1 MQTVSHPENSLIL
14 WRNTMNRSNVFG
26 DGQTAMELLL
36 AEDYL
41 EVFENICEILKSSLR
56 QVSFCKLWQK
66 VVETECAV
74 VRRKVIGVMSATK
87 AKGPEAEESAQRIVD
102 KFRGNLGEIF
112 AEAYFKEGYALN
124 VCDPKT
130 YVPVDPKHERYVDA
144 DAKSRD
150 GLPVGIQVKNYAV
163 SQVAIEVFQKSLAE
177 NMLRI
182 IDGTV
187 SADRLVEYLAYP
199 RQFIFSLTA
208 ANGLALDDP
217 AIKKVVSFIGPKDI
231 DKAGIQGDQQ
241 HGTPPNWQM
250 FQRIVDEIK
259 DFTAVK
265 SV

>member
-26 DGQTAMELLL
+26 DGQTDMELLL

-41 EVFENICEILKSSLR
+41 EVFENVCGILKSNVR

-66 VVETECAV
+66 TAEAECIA
-74 VRRKVIGVMSATK
+74 VRRKVAAVAAT
-87 AKGPEAEESAQRIVD
+87 AGTKGPEAEESVQRVVD
-102 KFRGNLGEIF
+102 KFRGNIGEIF

-124 VCDPKT
+124 VCDPST
-130 YVPVDPKHERYVDA
+130 YVPVDPKRERYVDA

-150 GLPVGIQVKNYAV
+150 GLPVGIQVKNYAI
-163 SQVAIEVFQKSLAE
+163 SQVTLEIFQKSLAE

-182 IDGTV
+182 VDGTV
-187 SADRLVEYLAYP
+187 PANRVVEYLAYP

-208 ANGLALDDP
+208 ANSLALDDS

-231 DKAGIQGDQQ
+231 DKAGIQGDQKR
-241 HGTPPNWQM
+241 GTPPNWQM

-259 DFTAVK
+259 DFTAAKLV
-265 SV
+265 